1 MTDIL
6 TTLKR
11 ICPVSFEVALGELLK
26 KDDETKPPPTPKPTP
41 CVQSGEWF
49 TEKYTVPNEKTTS
62 SFILHQDSTPKEK
75 VSPPHQTYY
84 VMFEDQVKKALGSF
98 FGEHFVKYHH
108 KVEGSSCIPD
118 FTVWGL
124 MVVDAKS
131 GVVTKVDI
139 DKTVR
144 DRDAS
149 KVKNGVMV
157 LNKTSR
163 ISNPMRGHAKKCGI
177 HVLFLDTIKQ
187 GLDDILELYD
197 KNATVVI
204 QPYPDTHIT
213 KYDHRVMETVNL
225 PAYYKH
231 VAQNPPHQLSG
242 SPKKIL
248 LCKYIEVIMGAYQKA
263 HLSNS
268 NVLVKDVMKSTHD
281 ALMNACNSKE
291 KLCSDTLLKEFVS
304 HILSHMATYE
314 EFH

>member
-1 MTDIL
+1 MVDIL

-11 ICPVSFEVALGELLK
+11 ICPDSFESALEQLLK

-41 CVQSGEWF
+41 CIQSSGVWF
-49 TEKYTVPNEKTTS
+49 TEKYTIPEEKIS
-62 SFILHQDSTPKEK
+62 SFILHQDNPKEK
-75 VSPPHQTYY
+75 VSPPPPHQTYY

-118 FTVWGL
+118 FLVWGL

-149 KVKNGVMV
+149 KVKKGVMV
-157 LNKTSR
+157 LNKTSK

-177 HVLFLDTIKQ
+177 HVLFLDTLKQ
-187 GLDDILELYD
+187 GMNDILKSNL
-197 KNATVVI
+197 VII

-213 KYDHRVMETVNL
+213 KYDHRMMETVNL

-231 VAQNPPHQLSG
+231 VAQTPPHQLSG

-248 LCKYIEVIMGAYQKA
+248 LCKYIEVIMNAYHKA
-263 HLSNS
+263 HASNS

-281 ALMNACNSKE
+281 ALMSACNSKE
-291 KLCSDTLLKEFVS
+291 KLCSDTLLKEFIS